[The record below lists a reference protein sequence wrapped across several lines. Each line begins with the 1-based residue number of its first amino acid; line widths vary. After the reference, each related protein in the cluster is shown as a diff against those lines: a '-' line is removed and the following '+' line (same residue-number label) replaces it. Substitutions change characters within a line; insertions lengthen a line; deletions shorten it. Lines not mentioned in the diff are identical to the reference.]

1 MNRIDAFID
10 SFCELYE
17 TRGFAD
23 EEEQVL
29 PDREVLKDVFMTL
42 LNASCLREE
51 ASFSSFRVCFLD
63 PESSFLDA
71 YVYAHRL
78 KFDTPIPFSVSGL
91 HKLAPAINPSM
102 SYLVVNLSKAPYM
115 VTGII
120 AAYTTWDKI
129 MKGERLSGS
138 GMPLVPNF
146 FVKGPGEI
154 DACFGEQVIVGYSFG
169 SFLVSRY
176 HVFESSLVADE
187 LRRGSSVSEE
197 ERVKFLCRV
206 LWNVNHYKHGGAIL
220 IVPSKDY
227 DSRYLDIKYK
237 LPCEFLFRDEMSMID
252 VNEAVRNKELVSY
265 SDFIAK
271 LTTVDGAVL
280 LTKDLDL
287 LGFGVEILT
296 DKMARKQPDMRFIN
310 SDDTENKNRKFNDN
324 GTRHRSGYRF
334 CDCVEGSVAIVCSQD
349 GSVKACTKKDGKVV
363 VYDNV
368 AT

>member
-17 TRGFAD
+17 KRGYSG

-42 LNASCLREE
+42 LNASCLRDEGR
-51 ASFSSFRVCFLD
+51 FSSFRVCFLN
-63 PESSFLDA
+63 PGSSFLDA
-71 YVYAHRL
+71 YVYAHSL
-78 KFDTPIPFSVSGL
+78 KFDTPITFSVSGL

-102 SYLVVNLSKAPYM
+102 SYLVVDLSKAPYM

-120 AAYTTWDKI
+120 AAYTTWDKV
-129 MKGERLSGS
+129 MKGEIHSGS
-138 GMPLVPNF
+138 GMPRVPNF
-146 FVKGPGEI
+146 LVKSPGEI
-154 DACFGEQVIVGYSFG
+154 DACFGEQVIIGYSFG
-169 SFLVSRY
+169 NFLVSRY
-176 HVFESSLVADE
+176 HVFESSLVADR
-187 LRRGSSVSEE
+187 LRDGSAVPDR
-197 ERVKFLCRV
+197 ERVRFLSRV
-206 LWNVNHYKHGGAIL
+206 LWNVNHYRHGGALL

-227 DSRYLDIKYK
+227 DSRFLDIKYK
-237 LPCEFLFRDEMSMID
+237 LTSDFLFREESSMID
-252 VNEAVRNKELVSY
+252 MSESVRSKELVSY

-280 LTKDLDL
+280 LTKDFDL

-296 DKMARKQPDMRFIN
+296 DKMTRRQPEMRFIN
-310 SDDTENKNRKFNDN
+310 SDDTENRNRKFNDN

-334 CDCVEGSVAIVCSQD
+334 CDCIDGAVAVICSQD
-349 GSVKACTKKDGKVV
+349 GTVKACTKVDGKVV